1 MTTLMAVLMLITV
14 VLGLVVGLVSAGRRR
29 RGPTWSPAMPLGAD
43 PERDRDLGRAGA
55 DLAAIAAH
63 RLDIRPSS
71 PAPAPSSATPTV
83 DHPRPSRQLKS
94 SGTRTVPDGSVTLA
108 S

>member
-14 VLGLVVGLVSAGRRR
+14 VLGLVVAGRRR

-63 RLDIRPSS
+63 RPEIRPF
-71 PAPAPSSATPTV
+71 
-83 DHPRPSRQLKS
+83 
-94 SGTRTVPDGSVTLA
+94 
-108 S
+108 